1 MLLLADSPSFCY
13 KKKGSVSRS
22 TALDNRYGV
31 RVVVLKVRGD
41 VPKKRIKGEGAVQS
55 LFPSINFNG
64 NKQPGIIFGSLF

>member
-1 MLLLADSPSFCY
+1 VLLLADSPTFCY

-41 VPKKRIKGEGAVQS
+41 VPKKRIKGEGAV
-55 LFPSINFNG
+55 
-64 NKQPGIIFGSLF
+64 